1 VNGNAST
8 TGRRAFS
15 GAQGHVAGHDA
26 FDASNPDRYKA
37 SRRVTLVS
45 IGVNVLLAAAQMVIG
60 WLGRSQGL
68 VADGIHTLSDII
80 TDAMVL
86 LALKHGAKEADE
98 EHPYGH
104 GRIETAVTVALGALL
119 IAVGIGIAVN
129 AGLRLADLESLQPP
143 SLLTL
148 WVAALTIV
156 SKEGLY
162 RYTVRTARRYR
173 SNLLR
178 ANARH
183 HRSDAISSV
192 IVLAG
197 IGGSIAGLPYLDG
210 LAAVGVAMMIAKI
223 GSELAWNA
231 VKELVDTALEADEV
245 AEIRKVILAIDGVR
259 SLHLLRTRRT
269 GGRALVD
276 VHIMVDGGI
285 TVSEGH
291 HIGEKVRETLIDAV
305 DSVTDVMVHI
315 DPEDDELFP
324 PSTGLPMREEMV
336 ERLTRQLR
344 AVPGAEEIN
353 RVTLHYLRGKVHVEL
368 LLPLAKAGDESYNAD
383 LQRRLEEAARRDPVV
398 GSLRL
403 AFH

>member
-1 VNGNAST
+1 M
-8 TGRRAFS
+8 
-15 GAQGHVAGHDA
+15 AGHDA

-178 ANARH
+178 ANAWH

>member
-60 WLGRSQGL
+60 WFGRSQGL

-178 ANARH
+178 ANAWH

>member
-1 VNGNAST
+1 
-8 TGRRAFS
+8 
-15 GAQGHVAGHDA
+15 VAGHDA

-178 ANARH
+178 ANAWH

>member
-1 VNGNAST
+1 VNGSSST
-8 TGRRAFS
+8 ANRRAFA

-26 FDASNPDRYKA
+26 FDATNPDRYKA

-60 WLGRSQGL
+60 WIGRSQGL

-129 AGLRLADLESLQPP
+129 AGLRLADLDSLQPP

-178 ANARH
+178 ANAWH

-223 GSELAWNA
+223 GGELSWNA
-231 VKELVDTALEADEV
+231 VKELVDTALETDEV
-245 AEIRKVILAIDGVR
+245 AEIRKVILEIDGVR

-315 DPEDDELFP
+315 DPEDDELYP
-324 PSTGLPMREEMV
+324 PSTGLPMRQEMV

-344 AVPGAEEIN
+344 AVRGAEEIDH
-353 RVTLHYLRGKVHVEL
+353 VTLHYLRGKVHVEL
-368 LLPLAKAGDESYNAD
+368 LLPLAKAGDEGYNAD
-383 LQRRLEEAARRDPVV
+383 LQQRLEEAARRDPVV